1 MILAQKYF
9 IALKEALSEAA
20 ERLIFREL
28 EKVDLISGHEHL
40 RPGYYRVQ
48 VDVNYPMGGRLSL
61 YFDQDAGKEMVT
73 EMVGEWIED
82 PEQIKDGLAEFTN
95 ATCGRFLARYVEANK
110 HFQIGLPRCEQLDLV
125 NENVSGEKL
134 WAFKFDDL
142 RIYAAFE
149 EELSDS

>member
-28 EKVDLISGHEHL
+28 EKVDLVSGKDHL
-40 RPGYYRVQ
+40 HPGYYRAH
-48 VDVNYPMGGRLSL
+48 VDVKYPLGGRLFL
-61 YFDQDAGKEMVT
+61 FFDQNAGKQMVT

-82 PEQIKDGLAEFTN
+82 AEKIKDGLAEFTN

-110 HFQIGLPRCEQLDLV
+110 HFQIGLPRCEQLDSV
-125 NENVSGEKL
+125 DGKETKKKL

-142 RIYAAFE
+142 HIYAAFE
-149 EELSDS
+149 EDLSHS